1 MTALVSPWLMAAAV
15 VLLPG
20 AAAANPVA
28 DQAFAPVRVPA
39 SATLNYQVTGR
50 IRGFSYDASAQLQ
63 WRRQG
68 ERYDAV
74 WSIGLPLLGTQTQH
88 SEGRI
93 TEAGLAPERY
103 VEKWRKERAATFDAE
118 GQRIH
123 YTNDRPD
130 AVLESGAQDRLSI
143 TLQLAALLAAAPER
157 YPPGTRITLQTSGV
171 RDAEPWTWDVLADQS
186 LPVAGRD
193 ISCARLVRQPR
204 MENDTGVEL
213 WLARTLNYLPVR
225 LILTQSNG
233 DVADQQ
239 LQTIDKAPAS
249 R

>member
-1 MTALVSPWLMAAAV
+1 MAAAALTLAV
-15 VLLPG
+15 ALPG
-20 AAAANPVA
+20 AALAA
-28 DQAFAPVRVPA
+28 QAVAPVRVPA

-63 WRRQG
+63 WRKQG

-130 AVLESGAQDRLSI
+130 AVLESSAQDRLSI

-157 YPPGTRITLQTSGV
+157 YPPGARITLQTSGV

-186 LPVAGRD
+186 LPVAGQGVP
-193 ISCARLVRQPR
+193 CARLVRQPR
-204 MENDTGVEL
+204 MENDLGVEL
-213 WLARTLNYLPVR
+213 WLARTLDYLPVR
-225 LILTQSNG
+225 LILKQPNG

-239 LQTIDKAPAS
+239 LQTIDKTPAS